1 MQIEGWDL
9 IKLGVVSS
17 TNDAARASS
26 KDFSGRP
33 IVFIAASQTAGRGR
47 MGRRWI
53 SSAGNL
59 FMSQLFSLQEPLSDL
74 VFITSL
80 SIADTIKN
88 LTSGLDIKIKW
99 PNDVLVAGAK
109 ISGILIENGE
119 HNTVIVGVG
128 INLVSS
134 PQDENILYKVTDL
147 KSLGFDIKR
156 ELFLQTYL
164 KHFNANLQDCR
175 RRGFAGI
182 RQRWINYAY
191 RLNASIMI
199 CQSSKTQTGIFK
211 GIDEQGFLLLEHNGE
226 ISKIAAG
233 DVFVPS
239 KG

>member
-1 MQIEGWDL
+1 M
-9 IKLGVVSS
+9 
-17 TNDAARASS
+17 NDALFTEDMQRRDLNIIINSAVSPKRGKA
-26 KDFSGRP
+26 KNRHFTPFDMYP
-33 IVFIAASQTAGRGR
+33 TIV
-47 MGRRWI
+47 
-53 SSAGNL
+53 
-59 FMSQLFSLQEPLSDL
+59 E
-74 VFITSL
+74 
-80 SIADTIKN
+80 
-88 LTSGLDIKIKW
+88 
-99 PNDVLVAGAK
+99 
-109 ISGILIENGE
+109 
-119 HNTVIVGVG
+119 
-128 INLVSS
+128 
-134 PQDENILYKVTDL
+134 
-147 KSLGFDIKR
+147 SLGFDIKR